1 MDLRSLAGGVLWIDT
16 ATDVDSLL
24 SDLGDDWAIARH
36 AVEAGSTK
44 DAIIDAIGEA
54 LDFPDWA
61 GRNLDALYDL
71 LTDLEW
77 LRDESGAE
85 RNIAVVLDR
94 SATAFAGGIED
105 WDKIVYVLL
114 DAAAWWQPEDRNF
127 LAILR

>member
-1 MDLRSLAGGVLWIDT
+1 MDLRSLAGGVLWIDA

-24 SDLGDDWAIARH
+24 GDLGDDWAIARH
-36 AVEAGSTK
+36 TLDAGATK
-44 DAIIDAIGEA
+44 DSIIGTIGEA

-77 LRDESGAE
+77 LTDSSGAP
-85 RNIAVVLDR
+85 RSVAVVLDR
-94 SATAFAGGIED
+94 SAGAVTSGIDD

-114 DAAAWWQPEDRNF
+114 DAAAWWQPEARNF